1 MFTWM
6 LENVDESN
14 KAAGVG
20 ESKCLCA
27 VTGIFHLWLK
37 EKFSVLCVGDP
48 GQEFVAPLFMMCLV
62 IWGRQLEEETE

>member
-27 VTGIFHLWLK
+27 VTGMVWDI
-37 EKFSVLCVGDP
+37 P
-48 GQEFVAPLFMMCLV
+48 FV
-62 IWGRQLEEETE
+62 T